1 MLLFQNTAGHRARFG
16 AGFGKTLKEGVFM
29 RRILY
34 ALIPP
39 VAALCAVF
47 AAAPVFAQNATAGG
61 ALGQV
66 SISFSFKRQNVIA
79 SNQVAVWIENESGMI
94 IKTLYISRFTG
105 KGGFS
110 NRPDSLSAWVAKA
123 KPSSPAELDA
133 FTGATP
139 RNGSVT
145 YVWDCTDGKGNP
157 VPAGT
162 YRYCVEGSLYWK
174 SNVLFNG
181 NITVGKSAASSR
193 AAPVYSSDDPAYR
206 AMLQQVQASFTPK
219 G

>member
-1 MLLFQNTAGHRARFG
+1 MQVSISLMAT
-16 AGFGKTLKEGVFM
+16 
-29 RRILY
+29 
-34 ALIPP
+34 
-39 VAALCAVF
+39 LCAF
-47 AAAPVFAQNATAGG
+47 FTATPASAQNAAAGG
-61 ALGQV
+61 ALGNV

-79 SNQVAVWIENESGMI
+79 SNQVAVWIENENGAI
-94 IKTLYISRFTG
+94 VKTLYISRFTG

-110 NRPDSLSAWVAKA
+110 NRPDSLSVWAAKA

-139 RNGSVT
+139 QNGSVT
-145 YVWDCTDGKGNP
+145 YVWDCTDGEGIP

-174 SNVLFNG
+174 SNALFTGSVTIGEN
-181 NITVGKSAASSR
+181 AASSR
-193 AAPVYSSDDPAYR
+193 AAPVYSSDNPAYR
-206 AMLQQVQASFTPK
+206 AMLQQVQAVFTPR